1 MSQENVDLARRSWT
15 ADAFTE
21 LFDEHIVMDSRENPV
36 PDLPEVQVGRDEA
49 INAFRHYWGT
59 WDEYAID
66 PVEFIDAGQSVVVVV
81 HEHGRGKG
89 SGVPVERQHFQLW
102 TFRRGRI
109 VRWEAFAD
117 KSAALEAAGLSE

>member
-1 MSQENVDLARRSWT
+1 MNEPAAASVPRSRRSRWSSSPARRTRPS
-15 ADAFTE
+15 AA
-21 LFDEHIVMDSRENPV
+21 
-36 PDLPEVQVGRDEA
+36 GEA
-49 INAFRHYWGT
+49 IDAFRHYWGT

-66 PVEFIDAGQSVVVVV
+66 PVESIDAGPSVVVVV

-117 KSAALEAAGLSE
+117 KARPSKPPGCGS